1 MAGVSPAPRQPSTSC
16 ASPAPSAAPLR
27 ARRSAGRSRGA
38 PPPPPRV
45 TAPPPPP
52 RARCAPTREARREGS
67 GVGGCGVGRVQRGA
81 PAPSPVDRLVQ
92 APPRAAPAPS
102 RAAAGRRTAP
112 PPRRQPRRW
121 ATPWVWVG
129 WREIQTRSMP
139 EPSGRKPV
147 EKTVGPACSFLPK
160 AAIAGTASQLRGSWL
175 QVGRP
180 PARAR
185 RQDGVPGQLRLAPPT
200 LQKIGQR
207 SCGSVQCTSA

>member
-1 MAGVSPAPRQPSTSC
+1 MAEVSPAPRQPSTSC

-27 ARRSAGRSRGA
+27 ARRSADRSRGA

-121 ATPWVWVG
+121 ATPWFGLLGANWG
-129 WREIQTRSMP
+129 LSRHRTGTAAGPRRLRG
-139 EPSGRKPV
+139 GRKPDFV
-147 EKTVGPACSFLPK
+147 PFSFLPRRPYRWHCL
-160 AAIAGTASQLRGSWL
+160 AARRLSGAQVGPTPPRLGARTVYPDSRGSH
-175 QVGRP
+175 
-180 PARAR
+180 R
-185 RQDGVPGQLRLAPPT
+185 RLC
-200 LQKIGQR
+200 KK
-207 SCGSVQCTSA
+207 